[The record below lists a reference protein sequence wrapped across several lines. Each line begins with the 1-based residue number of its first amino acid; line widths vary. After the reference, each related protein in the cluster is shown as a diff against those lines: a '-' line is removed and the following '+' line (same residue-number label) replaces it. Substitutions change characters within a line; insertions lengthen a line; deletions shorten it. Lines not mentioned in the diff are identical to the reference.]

1 MNFLEKSKGGG
12 PLLSNFFVDFFLCVN
27 IRKERGNIR
36 SRKSELTSIYEK
48 FVNNMCKTNLL
59 SSVYTVYISIHLL
72 NIETCVRISN
82 NQPIGNSQPY
92 ILYCALKG
100 IQWEGAIYAT
110 LKFSQRRPNSG
121 GPGSPVA
128 WIPSKHLY
136 KQPQSGTVSSQCH
149 GKAAG
154 KRSARFIVAKCP
166 FFSQRQIFGQ
176 SLCYKSL

>member
-1 MNFLEKSKGGG
+1 M
-12 PLLSNFFVDFFLCVN
+12 
-27 IRKERGNIR
+27 
-36 SRKSELTSIYEK
+36 Y
-48 FVNNMCKTNLL
+48 KTNLL

-110 LKFSQRRPNSG
+110 LKFSQIRPNSG

-149 GKAAG
+149 GKAVG
-154 KRSARFIVAKCP
+154 KRSVRFIVGHLP
-166 FFSQRQIFGQ
+166 SQLTRFRLTAYQKADIRLLD
-176 SLCYKSL
+176 SLLPAGSPRTNKWKFCEISWRPQLSMV